1 MGMSSVNAADMN
13 ATAAFIEGFLVP
25 HNQARNAVGVGRL
38 QWDRK
43 LANYARN
50 YARQRR
56 GDCLLQHSDSPFG
69 ENIFWGSG
77 NSWTPLQAVAAW
89 IDEKKWF
96 DYAKNICTGPDCTHY
111 TQVVWRTTT
120 NVGCAKI
127 KCNSGDTFI
136 TCNYYPPGNYIA
148 ARPYWYL
155 HTNTKQSWR
164 RKYKHE
170 YEPFEATYRILPFSH
185 SSCSYSTAFIVSV
198 QIFLCSNLINFIEI
212 SDYFVP
218 LYFVFFKLIGCVEEH
233 RDLGIYIISLNAAF
247 LIFV

>member
-1 MGMSSVNAADMN
+1 MQQSRRFTILVGITMLSNSRCSICICILIMIVGISSANAADMN
-13 ATAAFIEGFLVP
+13 ATAAFIDGFLVP
-25 HNQARNAVGVGRL
+25 HNGARNAVGVGPL

-77 NSWTPLQAVAAW
+77 NGWTPSQAVAAW

-155 HTNTKQSWR
+155 HTKESR
-164 RKYKHE
+164 KCKYK
-170 YEPFEATYRILPFSH
+170 
-185 SSCSYSTAFIVSV
+185 
-198 QIFLCSNLINFIEI
+198 N
-212 SDYFVP
+212 
-218 LYFVFFKLIGCVEEH
+218 
-233 RDLGIYIISLNAAF
+233 
-247 LIFV
+247 

>member
-1 MGMSSVNAADMN
+1 MGSELITSVYIFLGKKAEASQNYYSVYLKEQRIRNYLQRRLRLTIVMRMTTLLKSCCSISICILITTMGMSSVNAADMN
-13 ATAAFIEGFLVP
+13 ATAVFIEGFLVP

-96 DYAKNICTGPDCTHY
+96 DYAKNI
-111 TQVVWRTTT
+111 
-120 NVGCAKI
+120 
-127 KCNSGDTFI
+127 
-136 TCNYYPPGNYIA
+136 
-148 ARPYWYL
+148 
-155 HTNTKQSWR
+155 
-164 RKYKHE
+164 
-170 YEPFEATYRILPFSH
+170 
-185 SSCSYSTAFIVSV
+185 
-198 QIFLCSNLINFIEI
+198 
-212 SDYFVP
+212 
-218 LYFVFFKLIGCVEEH
+218 
-233 RDLGIYIISLNAAF
+233 
-247 LIFV
+247 